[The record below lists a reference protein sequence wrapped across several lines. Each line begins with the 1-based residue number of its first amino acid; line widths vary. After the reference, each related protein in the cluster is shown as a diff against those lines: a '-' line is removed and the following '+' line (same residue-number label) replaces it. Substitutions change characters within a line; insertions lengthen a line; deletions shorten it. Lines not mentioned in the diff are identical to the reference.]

1 MEENMRRISIIVLIF
16 SLCAGL
22 IGCQKKSEETLT
34 LEAAEIDQGETHAE
48 ENKESTEDTE
58 HIFVYVCGAVNHEG
72 VYELAKGSRVYEAIA
87 MAGGFRE
94 DADARNVNQAEVL
107 EDEERIYVPVVGE
120 EVPVEDK
127 KDARININKAS
138 KEELMTLPGV
148 GESRAESI
156 IKYREQQGAFQ
167 SIEEI
172 MQVSGIKEG
181 LFEKIKDFI
190 TI

>member
-1 MEENMRRISIIVLIF
+1 MRRIRMIVLIF
-16 SLCAGL
+16 SLCATL
-22 IGCQKKSEETLT
+22 IGCQKKAEEMLS
-34 LEAAEIDQGETHAE
+34 LEAAELEQNDEHTE

-58 HIFVYVCGAVNHEG
+58 HIFVYVCGAVNREG
-72 VYELAKGSRVYEAIA
+72 VYELASGSRVYEAIA

-120 EVPVEDK
+120 EIPTVTE

-181 LFEKIKDFI
+181 LFEKIKDLI

>member
-1 MEENMRRISIIVLIF
+1 MEENMRRISIIVLML

-22 IGCQKKSEETLT
+22 IGCQKKSEETLM
-34 LEAAEIDQGETHAE
+34 LEAAEIDQSEMHTE
-48 ENKESTEDTE
+48 ENNESTDVTE
-58 HIFVYVCGAVNHEG
+58 HIFVYVCGAVNQEG
-72 VYELAKGSRVYEAIA
+72 VYELARGSRVYEAIA

-107 EDEERIYVPVVGE
+107 EDEERIYVSVVGE

>member
-1 MEENMRRISIIVLIF
+1 MRRIWMIVLII

-22 IGCQKKSEETLT
+22 IGCQKKAEETVS
-34 LEAAEIDQGETHAE
+34 LEAAELDQSNQHED
-48 ENKESTEDTE
+48 ENNESTEDTE
-58 HIFVYVCGAVNHEG
+58 HIFVYVCGAVNREG
-72 VYELAKGSRVYEAIA
+72 VYELPDGSRVYEAIA

-107 EDEERIYVPVVGE
+107 EDEERIYVPFVGE
-120 EVPVEDK
+120 EIPIDDE

-167 SIEEI
+167 SVEEI

-181 LFEKIKDFI
+181 LFEKIKDLI